1 LSNKH
6 AERGDA
12 VQARVNMAALQAFPL
27 TMRRDSSARVMSLQ
41 NRVENDP

>member
-1 LSNKH
+1 
-6 AERGDA
+6 
-12 VQARVNMAALQAFPL
+12 MAALQAFPL